1 MLEVRDAGYRV
12 WFDPKT
18 ATVFFEGSLRLNTH
32 EYEPIWGL
40 LQESLAQ
47 SPERLTLHLR
57 ELAFLN
63 SSGIN
68 TLYKFAIALRK
79 QGGVKLTVLASSAIS
94 WQGKSL
100 PNVKKFLP
108 TAELAIS

>member
-12 WFDPKT
+12 WYEPKT
-18 ATVFFEGSLRLNTH
+18 QTVFFEGSLRLNTH
-32 EYEPIWGL
+32 EYEPIWSL
-40 LQESLAQ
+40 LQEALSQAQ
-47 SPERLTLHLR
+47 KRLTLHVR

-79 QGGVKLTVLASSAIS
+79 RGDVQLTIQASEKLS

-108 TAELAIS
+108 

>member
-1 MLEVRDAGYRV
+1 
-12 WFDPKT
+12 
-18 ATVFFEGSLRLNTH
+18 
-32 EYEPIWGL
+32 
-40 LQESLAQ
+40 
-47 SPERLTLHLR
+47 LHLR

-79 QGGVKLTVLASSAIS
+79 RGGVKLTVLASSEIS